1 MQRKLGWNRER
12 KILWKKRTA
21 REGFFEKKAA
31 WERRS
36 FAFKPR
42 VSIDR
47 WGDTGKVLGPC

>member
-1 MQRKLGWNRER
+1 MQRNLGWNRER
-12 KILWKKRTA
+12 KILWKNRSA

-31 WERRS
+31 WKRRS
-36 FAFKPR
+36 FAFKTR